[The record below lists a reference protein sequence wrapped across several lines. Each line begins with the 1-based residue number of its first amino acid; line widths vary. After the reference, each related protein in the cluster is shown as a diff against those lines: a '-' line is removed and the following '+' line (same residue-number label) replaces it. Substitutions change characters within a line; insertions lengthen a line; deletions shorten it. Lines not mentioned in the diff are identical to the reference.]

1 VFDFVVENIRRILM
15 WIYFVFLSLIV
26 FWPSPVDQGASKVIQ
41 AVLAVQTDVLHIQ
54 PFLTYNLVEFFSNIF
69 LFVPLGVLLSLILER
84 RYLILPIG
92 LLTTVFIESM
102 QAMFLPQR
110 TASVNDVISNTVG
123 ACLGLLIVEF
133 FEWRKRGTAKFD

>member
-1 VFDFVVENIRRILM
+1 MKRWLANKRVWFATYIVVLA
-15 WIYFVFLSLIV
+15 LIV
-26 FWPSPVDQGASKVIQ
+26 FWPTPVDQGASKVIQ

-123 ACLGLLIVEF
+123 ACLGLLIVELV
-133 FEWRKRGTAKFD
+133 EWRRRSTAKFD

>member
-1 VFDFVVENIRRILM
+1 MLGILSRIYVLA
-15 WIYFVFLSLIV
+15 LCLTV
-26 FWPSPVDQGASKVIQ
+26 FWPTPVDKGASKVIV
-41 AVLAVQTDVLHIQ
+41 AILATQQEVLHIQ

-69 LFVPLGVLLSLILER
+69 LFVPMGVLLALLLDR

-102 QAMFLPQR
+102 QSMFLPQR

-123 ACLGLLIVEF
+123 ACLGLLLVELV
-133 FEWRKRGTAKFD
+133 EWRKRSKVAAA